1 MTKRKVVSSRKY
13 DQSYFLNDC
22 DGADYWQKTSGN
34 KLNPRLAYAW
44 KLAKAK
50 KGERILDFGCG
61 RGEILLKA
69 ANKKAQAFGVDY
81 SSTAVLFTKE
91 TLKKNRVKGQVIL
104 LRELP
109 LPFEDNFF
117 DAVFLLDVVE
127 HLYPC
132 QLDELLLQIK
142 RVLKSE
148 GRLVIHTSPNK
159 IWLDFGYKYFTRFA
173 NFFPSKLVWEP
184 CFKTRLNYQK
194 NPRNTLEKQLHVN
207 EQSPKSLSFSLE
219 NSGFKNNKIWTDSR
233 FRRITK
239 GAYFQF
245 TFLQPIWLPFLGKY
259 FNLDIWAMSKKN

>member
-1 MTKRKVVSSRKY
+1 MAKRKIVSSRKY
-13 DQSYFLNDC
+13 DRSYFLNDC

-44 KLAKAK
+44 ELAKVK
-50 KGERILDFGCG
+50 EGERILDFGCG

-69 ANKKAQAFGVDY
+69 ADKKAQAFGVDY
-81 SSTAVLFTKE
+81 SSAAVLLTKK
-91 TLKKNRVKGQVIL
+91 TLEMNKVKGQAIL
-104 LRELP
+104 LKKLP
-109 LPFEDNFF
+109 LPFKDNFF
-117 DAVFLLDVVE
+117 NVVFLLDVVE
-127 HLYPC
+127 HLYPY
-132 QLDELLLQIK
+132 QVEELLFQIK
-142 RVLKSE
+142 RVLKPE

-173 NFFPSKLVWEP
+173 NFLPSKLVWEP

-194 NPRNTLEKQLHVN
+194 NPRNKLEKQLHVN
-207 EQSPKSLSFSLE
+207 EQSPKSLFFSLE
-219 NSGFKNNKIWTDSR
+219 KNGFRNNKIWTDSR

-259 FNLDIWAMSKKN
+259 FNLDIWAIAKNN